1 MEGGSELGFADILAN
16 TYDWYYSIQQTKQM
30 SLGDSSVSESLRSIF
45 QALGNHLENLPE
57 VVGDDHD
64 SPTMVKLEQS
74 EYAPTSATGLG
85 PKSFKTLVRNC
96 FASLENQH
104 FGGARA
110 FLHRYDNH
118 AATAINPV
126 VFDFHSV
133 EEVIRWLGFGRIY
146 DCPDRCLFTYSSLEG
161 VAPEEIIEIPIRVPL
176 LDTTDAPLARIHRG
190 LLVQKSWDCTSM
202 GCDYNTPHHRA
213 SASLLPDGRERICAI
228 TGTTYS
234 LENNW
239 WAMPGASYWLIPVCD
254 KVRFELARFC
264 SLSGH
269 ANGYPAKEWNTA
281 LFPPRVLSRD

>member
-1 MEGGSELGFADILAN
+1 M
-16 TYDWYYSIQQTKQM
+16 
-30 SLGDSSVSESLRSIF
+30 
-45 QALGNHLENLPE
+45 GNN
-57 VVGDDHD
+57 HD
-64 SPTMVKLEQS
+64 SPSIARLEQAS
-74 EYAPTSATGLG
+74 IDPIIRWASLD
-85 PKSFKTLVRNC
+85 SFNQLLFSS
-96 FASLENQH
+96 FASLENH
-104 FGGARA
+104 RFGGARA
-110 FLHRYDNH
+110 FLLRYDTH
-118 AATAINPV
+118 ATTAINPM

-161 VAPEEIIEIPIRVPL
+161 VDPKEIIEIPIRVPL

-213 SASLLPDGRERICAI
+213 SASLLPDGRERICAV
-228 TGTTYS
+228 TGTTYP